1 MKALKFSIL
10 LLSALFFSLSG
21 LSAQLEIEVE
31 IDDYPG
37 DTIYLG
43 YYYANK
49 QYFRDT
55 AVLQNGE
62 FTFQSEE
69 NIPEGLYLL
78 YDPLSRKYHD
88 LIIGSDQEFEVST
101 DTSFSMKEVS
111 FSGSDEN
118 SDFYDYIRYLS
129 EVKSEAQ
136 KLQEKMPDPK
146 AEKKLDEINQKVK
159 KMQDEIV
166 EKYESSISGLIVLNT
181 REPDIPEFDGTEQ
194 EVKQKRFQYYKN
206 HYFDHLDLTDERL
219 MRTPFFYGKID
230 QYVTQVS
237 PQMPDSI
244 MVALDRVLLPM
255 HEENPDAFRF
265 FLSHFLNKYAKSKIV
280 GLDAVYVHL
289 AQNYYGQGLADWVGE
304 ETLSKILDEAQKK
317 STVLI
322 GKSAPD
328 ISLLRLPS
336 NEKLQLYDIE
346 SPYTVLY
353 FWDPDCGHCKK
364 QTPDVISFYKDYKDK
379 GVEVVAICTKL
390 NKDAEQECL
399 KSIDDKEDMEI
410 LTNAYDPFLRSRY
423 KQKYDIRSTPRIYI
437 LDREKKIVMKGIS
450 GNKLS
455 EVMDHV
461 MKNQDKS

>member
-1 MKALKFSIL
+1 M
-10 LLSALFFSLSG
+10 
-21 LSAQLEIEVE
+21 
-31 IDDYPG
+31 
-37 DTIYLG
+37 
-43 YYYANK
+43 
-49 QYFRDT
+49 
-55 AVLQNGE
+55 
-62 FTFQSEE
+62 
-69 NIPEGLYLL
+69 
-78 YDPLSRKYHD
+78 SRKYHD
-88 LIIGSDQEFEVST
+88 LIIGSEQEFEVST
-101 DTSFSMKEVS
+101 DTSFSMKAIA
-111 FSGSDEN
+111 FSGSKEN
-118 SDFYDYIRYLS
+118 SDFYDYIRFLS
-129 EVKSEAQ
+129 EVKPQAME
-136 KLQEKMPDPK
+136 LQEKMPDPR
-146 AEKKLDEINQKVK
+146 AEKQLEELNRIVRKKQEEII
-159 KMQDEIV
+159 D
-166 EKYESSISGLIVLNT
+166 KYEASISGLIVLNS
-181 REPDIPEFDGTEQ
+181 REPDIPEFEGSE
-194 EVKQKRFQYYKN
+194 EEIRIKRYQYYKD
-206 HYFDHLDLTDERL
+206 HYFDHLDLRDERL
-219 MRTPFFYGKID
+219 MRTPFFYSKVD

-237 PQMPDSI
+237 PQIPDSI

-255 HEENPDAFRF
+255 HESNPDAFRF

-322 GKSAPD
+322 GNAAPD

-364 QTPDVISFYKDYKDK
+364 QTPDVISFYKEYKDK

-399 KSIDDKEDMEI
+399 KSIEEKEDMEI

-437 LDREKKIVMKGIS
+437 LDREKKIIMKGIS
-450 GNKLS
+450 GNKLP

-461 MKNQDKS
+461 MKDQDKS